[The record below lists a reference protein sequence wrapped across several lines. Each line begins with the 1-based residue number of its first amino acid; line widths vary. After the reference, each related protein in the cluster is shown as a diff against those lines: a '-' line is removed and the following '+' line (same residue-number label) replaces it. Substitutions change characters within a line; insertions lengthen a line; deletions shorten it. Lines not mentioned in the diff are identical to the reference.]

1 MLSII
6 SFTKKV
12 KLPSLHF
19 IFIFCFAILTICF
32 RRLARGSQA
41 LSSVGFQRKLRKILE
56 PEKPLNSGWDTYWK
70 NFEYLEALSEK

>member
-1 MLSII
+1 MIIKTPLDPNGHWPKMLSINFI
-6 SFTKKV
+6 YEKV

-32 RRLARGSQA
+32 RELARGSKA

-56 PEKPLNSGWDTYWK
+56 PENH
-70 NFEYLEALSEK
+70 